1 MKISKTGNIKQ
12 DPINRLYSTEVRA
25 EKTKHEYLQRK
36 RNYRNK
42 CSNECGEHFIKFH
55 VQIEMIL

>member
-25 EKTKHEYLQRK
+25 EKLNMNTYKEKEIIETSVVMNVVNIL
-36 RNYRNK
+36 
-42 CSNECGEHFIKFH
+42 SNSMYK
-55 VQIEMIL
+55 LR